1 MTLAIASD
9 HGGYELKASLVEAL
23 IAWSIPFV
31 DLGTHERL
39 SCDYPDFAHA
49 LAKGIAEGRYDRG
62 VLICGTGVGMSIA
75 ANRHPHVRAAVVSD
89 TFSARMAREHNNA
102 NVLCMGE
109 RVVGQGLAKD
119 ILKVW
124 LETQPDPDQRHARR
138 VNKINPQEHAP

>member
-9 HGGYELKASLVEAL
+9 HGGYELKASLLEAL
-23 IAWSIPFV
+23 ATWEIPFV

-39 SCDYPDFAHA
+39 SCDYPDFAHT
-49 LAKGIAEGRYDRG
+49 LARGIADGRYDRG

-89 TFSARMAREHNNA
+89 TYSARMAREHNHA

-109 RVVGQGLAKD
+109 RVVGQGLARD
-119 ILKVW
+119 ILKIW
-124 LETQPDPDQRHARR
+124 LETPPDPDPRHARR
-138 VNKINPQEHAP
+138 VEKINPEEHAP